1 MPRGGGI
8 PAAILRTARSSLLH
22 RACAPPRPPAPL
34 MAVGS
39 LLNLPRPMPLHG
51 RAVRSLSTEADK
63 VGPGGS
69 SDTLLSSVFGS
80 GAASA
85 VTATAALDD
94 EAGADRHRNRN
105 PKSST
110 MKEGKKTLK
119 PWSGGKGGTRE
130 NQHFMEVQ
138 TDHVKILIGKRGEK
152 MHSMMEESGAKIFI
166 SNKPGQD
173 SSTRKMA
180 ITGPAA
186 AVEKAKALVEAQIH
200 FAKTAAVLAQTVQIP
215 LNQTGLVIGK
225 AGATIKAIEA
235 ETGAMVNIDSRQAST
250 RRTGEA
256 PLLRAPVWQWSRTP
270 TPMAMGRKRGDR
282 ARLEIVCRYCP
293 VATSSISLCACV
305 CVIMPWHDE
314 GAREAQKPAQEF
326 RAQGLGF

>member
-1 MPRGGGI
+1 MARGGGI
-8 PAAILRTARSSLLH
+8 PAAVLRTAGSSLLQ
-22 RACAPPRPPAPL
+22 RACAPPRPPTPL

-39 LLNLPRPMPLHG
+39 LLHG
-51 RAVRSLSTEADK
+51 AVRSLSTEADK
-63 VGPGGS
+63 VGSGGS
-69 SDTLLSSVFGS
+69 SDSLLASVFGS
-80 GAASA
+80 DVASA

-119 PWSGGKGGTRE
+119 PWSGGKGGARE
-130 NQHFMEVQ
+130 NQHFMDVQ

-152 MHSMMEESGAKIFI
+152 VHSMMEESGAKIFI
-166 SNKPGQD
+166 SNNPGQD

-186 AVEKAKALVEAQIH
+186 AVEKAKLLVEAQIQY
-200 FAKTAAVLAQTVQIP
+200 AKTAAVLAQTVQMQMQIP
-215 LNQTGLVIGK
+215 LNQTGLVVGK

-250 RRTGEA
+250 RRAGEA

-270 TPMAMGRKRGDR
+270 TPMAMGHRGDR
-282 ARLEIVCRYCP
+282 ARPEIVCRYCP
-293 VATSSISLCACV
+293 VAASSMSVCACACV
-305 CVIMPWHDE
+305 IMLWHDE
-314 GAREAQKPAQEF
+314 GF
-326 RAQGLGF
+326 RV